1 MSHAEPLPGP
11 QASLPAEPAPASLQP
26 AGFWIRFAAAAIDA
40 AVIAAVIGLLVV
52 IYGVVAALKLSGRV
66 VPGELPGLVFAFA
79 LYAIFPLTIIGVPI
93 AIIGGWLYE
102 VLMLSS
108 ARGATLGKMAVGV
121 RVVTADGGRLS
132 FGRSAGRR
140 FAKYL
145 SGLVLVGYIMAAFTS
160 RKRALHDMIAAT
172 LVVRRA

>member
-1 MSHAEPLPGP
+1 MPSDLP
-11 QASLPAEPAPASLQP
+11 EPATPTIAGVALQP
-26 AGFWIRFAAAAIDA
+26 AGFWIRFAAAMIDA
-40 AVIAAVIGLLVV
+40 AVIAAVIGLLVA
-52 IYGVVAALKLSGRV
+52 IYGVAAALKLSHGHFE
-66 VPGELPGLVFAFA
+66 PGKLAAPALA

-121 RVVTADGGRLS
+121 RVVAADGGRLS

-145 SGLVLVGYIMAAFTS
+145 SGLVLAVGYIMAAFTS

-172 LVVRRA
+172 RVVRRV

>member
-1 MSHAEPLPGP
+1 MPSDQP
-11 QASLPAEPAPASLQP
+11 EPATPPIAGVALQP
-26 AGFWIRFAAAAIDA
+26 AGFWIRFVAAAIDA
-40 AVIAAVIGLLVV
+40 AIIAAVMGLLVA
-52 IYGVVAALKLSGRV
+52 IYGVAVALIFSDGVDLGK
-66 VPGELPGLVFAFA
+66 LPGLAFAFA
-79 LYAIFPLTIIGVPI
+79 LYTIFPLMVIGVPI

-108 ARGATLGKMAVGV
+108 RRGATLGKMAVGV

-145 SGLVLVGYIMAAFTS
+145 SGLVLAVGYIMAAFTS
-160 RKRALHDMIAAT
+160 RKRALHDMIAET